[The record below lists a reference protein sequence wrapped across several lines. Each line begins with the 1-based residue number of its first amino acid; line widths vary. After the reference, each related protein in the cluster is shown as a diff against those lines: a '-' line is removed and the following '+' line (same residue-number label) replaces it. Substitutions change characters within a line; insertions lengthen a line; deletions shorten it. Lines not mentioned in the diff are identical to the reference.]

1 MKRFFCVLIALLMLT
16 GCAAP
21 EQEPTETLVEIVQLA
36 NPWADYETL
45 AEAEAA
51 AGVSL
56 NMPETI
62 ATFQAEA
69 FRVLNG
75 ELLEIIYRSGDYR
88 VVVRKALGS
97 GQDISGV
104 IGEMEKQTVLV
115 YGGRDIITQYYG
127 DAVLDSI
134 FSPEETVTI
143 YASQGYP
150 EQTRYDFLSAL
161 LKEEG
166 WLIRVNE
173 AFNAQIS
180 ENGSH
185 RTSDLSSFFSCT
197 YDSPEEIDLAAFL
210 QYNALRQRVEDG
222 TEEAEAIKTAA
233 GEYAFAVTPVFR
245 YPKEA
250 VSQLLEAYA
259 GITVDD
265 LNSQEGV
272 LYLEQFDAYYNFT
285 SDWGPGKFFCTGGEQ
300 AGDTVTLWSDTHT
313 LTLREV
319 NGNYQIVSHQ
329 ERAQ

>member
-1 MKRFFCVLIALLMLT
+1 MKRIFCMLTVLLMLT

-51 AGVSL
+51 VGFSL
-56 NMPETI
+56 NMPESLD
-62 ATFQAEA
+62 TFQAEE

-75 ELLEIIYRSGDYR
+75 HLLEVTYRAKDFW

-127 DAVLDSI
+127 EAVLDAI

-150 EQTRYDFLSAL
+150 DQTRYDFLSAL
-161 LKEEG
+161 LKAES
-166 WLIRVNE
+166 WLIQVNE

-185 RTSDLSSFFSCT
+185 RASDLSNFFSCT
-197 YDSPEEIDLAAFL
+197 YDAPEEIDLAAFL
-210 QYNALRQRVEDG
+210 QYNALRQQVEDG
-222 TEEAEAIKTAA
+222 TEVAEVIKAA
-233 GEYAFAVTPVFR
+233 TDEYAFAVTPVWR

-250 VSQLLEAYA
+250 VSQLLKTYA

-272 LYLEQFDAYYNFT
+272 LYLEEFDAYYNFT
-285 SDWGPGKFFCTGGEQ
+285 SDWGPGKFFCTGGKQ

-319 NGNYQIVSHQ
+319 NGSYQIVSHQ